1 MQFGVIGFCF
11 KKSSI
16 SVMYWKIVGDFFRI
30 KSFISDVNLKRKR
43 ALLESNLSAIRLMQD
58 DSQ

>member
-1 MQFGVIGFCF
+1 M
-11 KKSSI
+11 
-16 SVMYWKIVGDFFRI
+16 VMYWKIVGDFFRI
-30 KSFISDVNLKRKR
+30 KYFISDVNLKRKR